1 MKGKPGI
8 CVEERFRLLGACCLS
23 SPLRD
28 APRGSVGAAI
38 GGNAVG
44 TSAREREQGGP
55 CKPMIVSCHPD
66 TPTNTTRPRCF
77 PSSFRGTGCN
87 AHASAAL
94 QNFEKL
100 Q

>member
-38 GGNAVG
+38 GGNAVANN
-44 TSAREREQGGP
+44 AREGEQGGP
-55 CKPMIVSCHPD
+55 CKTKVVSCHPD
-66 TPTNTTRPRCF
+66 TPTKTTRPTGLPP
-77 PSSFRGTGCN
+77 PSRGTGV
-87 AHASAAL
+87 HPHLAAARP
-94 QNFEKL
+94 NFHK
-100 Q
+100 